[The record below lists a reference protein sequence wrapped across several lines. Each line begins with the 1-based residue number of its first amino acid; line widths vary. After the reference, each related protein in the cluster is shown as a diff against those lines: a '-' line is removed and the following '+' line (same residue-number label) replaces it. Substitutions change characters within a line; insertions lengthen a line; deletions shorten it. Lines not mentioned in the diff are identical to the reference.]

1 MPTSMNQLFFRC
13 ADSQKG
19 ECLTLN
25 TSAHEHRD
33 IDFRLLKRSG
43 AITGPYTKP
52 LLPELGRALR
62 EERWPLPI
70 AIRSLK
76 LRELA
81 VLERRAMDNEKKRR
95 GILCLFGF

>member
-1 MPTSMNQLFFRC
+1 MFLN
-13 ADSQKG
+13 DSFYQ
-19 ECLTLN
+19 
-25 TSAHEHRD
+25 
-33 IDFRLLKRSG
+33 LLKRSG

-52 LLPELGRALR
+52 LLPELGKALR

-81 VLERRAMDNEKKRR
+81 VLERRAMDEKKESKLRR
-95 GILCLFGF
+95 VLECLIF

>member
-1 MPTSMNQLFFRC
+1 MSW
-13 ADSQKG
+13 
-19 ECLTLN
+19 
-25 TSAHEHRD
+25 
-33 IDFRLLKRSG
+33 IDAVVSSG
-43 AITGPYTKP
+43 SIRGPYTRP
-52 LLPELGRALR
+52 LLPSLGKALR

-81 VLERRAMDNEKKRR
+81 VLERRAMNNEKKRR

>member
-1 MPTSMNQLFFRC
+1 MSSSEWIDTVV
-13 ADSQKG
+13 
-19 ECLTLN
+19 
-25 TSAHEHRD
+25 SAGSIR
-33 IDFRLLKRSG
+33 
-43 AITGPYTKP
+43 GPYTRP
-52 LLPELGRALR
+52 LLPSLGRALR
-62 EERWPLPI
+62 EESWPLPI

>member
-1 MPTSMNQLFFRC
+1 MVINDSFYQLL
-13 ADSQKG
+13 
-19 ECLTLN
+19 ET
-25 TSAHEHRD
+25 
-33 IDFRLLKRSG
+33 SG

-81 VLERRAMDNEKKRR
+81 VLERRAMDNEKKKGR